1 MSWAGLA
8 QNQAVSWRDLQDA
21 ITNGYFAAGG
31 TGISVNDQC
40 IYKSLATIP
49 NYVAINTA
57 WSTYASRATNDLL
70 LKRDFCPY
78 YSYTIYVSLY
88 HTTFTG
94 YTSSALACAHA
105 GTTITIYSP
114 SSSITAGAKLYYFD
128 ATSNGFFPFGL
139 NNTNDWFYD
148 LAGDKAVQ
156 MGTSFTNTVAGTTA
170 CITYTTWLKNG
181 GISYASTSA
190 ACAAGTGG
198 PTLYSSISGMVTSVT
213 TFYTNTAL
221 TTPFNGGGLIWSVSL
236 GPTYTSK
243 YAATIN
249 SSGVVTSYTT
259 C

>member
-88 HTTFTG
+88 HTTFIG
-94 YTSSALACAHA
+94 YTSSALACAHT
-105 GTTITIYSP
+105 GITITIYSP

-128 ATSNGFFPFGL
+128 AISNGFFPFGL

-148 LAGDKAVQ
+148 LAGNKAVQ
-156 MGTSFTNTVAGTTA
+156 MGTSFTNTVVGTTA
-170 CITYTTWLKNG
+170 CGGSAPTYNFYLATQYTCGGVAGATNIPVCCLDAASGGANLTVPSGYYFTSSDLTYVYRITSTTT
-181 GISYASTSA
+181 I
-190 ACAAGTGG
+190 
-198 PTLYSSISGMVTSVT
+198 SISPILFT
-213 TFYTNTAL
+213 TAYGTANL
-221 TTPFNGGGLIWSVSL
+221 ACL
-236 GPTYTSK
+236 
-243 YAATIN
+243 ARD
-249 SSGVVTSYTT
+249 GV
-259 C
+259 